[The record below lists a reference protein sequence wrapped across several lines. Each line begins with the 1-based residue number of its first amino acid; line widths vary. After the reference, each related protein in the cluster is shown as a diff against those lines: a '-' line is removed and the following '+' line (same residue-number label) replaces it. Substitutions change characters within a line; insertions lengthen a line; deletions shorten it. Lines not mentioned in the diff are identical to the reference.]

1 MNLCGSRIRRDLE
14 ALVGPRDPYESPLAL
29 NAAGGYV
36 AEQFRAAG
44 LAVRED
50 EFWAEGHRY
59 RNVVGTHQ
67 GTSASQEEV
76 LVVAH
81 YDTKPGTPGAD
92 DNASAVA
99 AMLESARIL
108 TPMRFR
114 RTLRFVGFTLEEY
127 GYQGSRRYARQAKG
141 ERREIVA
148 VLALEM
154 VGYTS
159 PAQPLPPGIRA
170 RFTGD
175 FIGVVG
181 NRKSRGLVEA
191 FVASARRAVPSLPVE
206 SLVIAWNG
214 YLLPIVRLSDHASFW
229 DVGFPA
235 VMITDTAFL
244 RNPHYHRW
252 SDTLETLNLPFLAE
266 VTTAVAA
273 TAADLAEPIGLPS
286 TPG

>member
-36 AEQFRAAG
+36 TEQFRAAG